1 MWRLFIWLIPMVSW
15 LVCHL
20 TRIYNPLMVVSARK
34 ARNVTAP
41 ARYGVSDVRGSSP
54 ARAGTYQFEVGEQ
67 VITGWHSHDLHQLEY
82 AFEGVAEVETDA
94 ARYLLPPQQAI
105 WIPAGVE
112 HCTTLTRVRTA
123 SVFLDPSLGIN
134 AGDRVRVIPAAPVIR
149 EMILYARCWP
159 IDRDRSAPEADTFF
173 AALAY
178 LIAKSLDQEMPLSL
192 PTSKDPLVSAA
203 MQFTGAHLD
212 RIALSDV
219 CDAVNASERSIRRAF
234 VTETGMSWR
243 KYLLQSRLLKAMAL
257 LAEPGPS
264 VLAVATAVGFETM
277 SGLNR
282 AFRRYTGETPLA
294 YRQRVLASRRLPPQH
309 RGEPLQRDLPRS
321 RAKAD

>member
-1 MWRLFIWLIPMVSW
+1 
-15 LVCHL
+15 
-20 TRIYNPLMVVSARK
+20 MVVSARK
-34 ARNVTAP
+34 ARNVTVP
-41 ARYGVSDVRGSSP
+41 AKLGVRDVRGGSP
-54 ARAGTYQFEVGEQ
+54 ARAGTYQFDVGDQ
-67 VITGWHSHDLHQLEY
+67 VFTGWHSHDLHQLEY
-82 AFEGVAEVETDA
+82 ACEGVAEVETAA

-105 WIPAGVE
+105 WIPAGLE
-112 HCTTLTRVRTA
+112 HCTTLTRVRTV
-123 SVFLDPSLGIN
+123 SVFLDPSLGIK
-134 AGDRVRVIPAAPVIR
+134 AGDRARVIPAAPVIR

-159 IDRDRSAPEADTFF
+159 IDRDRTDPEADIFF
-173 AALAY
+173 EALAH

-203 MQFTGAHLD
+203 MRFTSAHL
-212 RIALSDV
+212 AHVTLSDV
-219 CDAVNASERSIRRAF
+219 CRAVGASERSIRRAF
-234 VTETGMSWR
+234 VSETGMSWR

-294 YRQRVLASRRLPPQH
+294 YRQHVLATRLGHPAGVRPP
-309 RGEPLQRDLPRS
+309 G
-321 RAKAD
+321 